1 MALTLRQ
8 LPARVPL
15 GLKLPVSVKLPLPP
29 PPPPPLPP
37 LPLAAAEAV
46 VEGERVPLTPA
57 AVALPQPRTAVP
69 VGPATVCDTVAVASG
84 VEEGVAEVEAVKLGE
99 AVEVGL
105 EGGERV

>member
-1 MALTLRQ
+1 
-8 LPARVPL
+8 
-15 GLKLPVSVKLPLPP
+15 
-29 PPPPPLPP
+29 
-37 LPLAAAEAV
+37 
-46 VEGERVPLTPA
+46 
-57 AVALPQPRTAVP
+57 